1 MDFYGF
7 TLLLRWILGWFIQPK
22 LHTLPNQSA
31 NSEIAVIIPARNEE
45 MTISQLLNALK
56 QSEIAPTELVVV
68 DDHSSDKTA
77 EIAQS
82 LGAKVIKSKDL
93 PLGWTGKTFAL
104 FQGVEATK
112 SNVILFLDADTK
124 PSKNL
129 IGKMSYAL
137 KQNGGL
143 ISIQPFHE
151 MKSIYERFAS
161 VFNLIGAIGA
171 RLGEKDGLA
180 FGPALMLN
188 RV

>member
-22 LHTLPNQSA
+22 LRTLPKQSA
-31 NSEIAVIIPARNEE
+31 ASDIAVVIPARNEE
-45 MTISQLLNALK
+45 KTISQLLNALK
-56 QSEIAPTELVVV
+56 ESEVNPTELVVI
-68 DDHSSDKTA
+68 DDHSTDQTA
-77 EIAQS
+77 EIAKA

-104 FQGVEATK
+104 VQGIEATK
-112 SNVILFLDADTK
+112 SEIILFLDADTK
-124 PSKNL
+124 PNKDF

-143 ISIQPFHE
+143 ISVQPFHE

-171 RLGEKDGLA
+171 RI
-180 FGPALMLN
+180 
-188 RV
+188 